1 MKTIIVKKSL
11 IYRYQTIGQAIQDA
25 EAGDHIEIHSGI
37 YEEIVDISKHVKL
50 FGKGDVTI
58 KGSVFIR
65 YLVNAE
71 MCDIRFSQGQ
81 GIMIKGNLH
90 LENCIVEQQ
99 TGNVQVTV
107 NYGSLAMKNVD
118 ILGNPSIPYGLR
130 INNGSSVML
139 ETSTIQHHQKAQVL
153 VENSELTLS
162 RSKLLEGKGNG
173 IFALANVDLHLNECE
188 IHGHEKAQIVTASSK
203 VSIKNTV
210 IHQGQ
215 DSGLHALD
223 GSKVVMDHCVVKQHK
238 NTNVILHQSE
248 LRAVNSIISDG
259 QSKGIYIGEQSK
271 AIIYDCVLYG
281 HLKPQIF
288 IENSKVEIRKCNVK
302 DGSATGIHMINE
314 ADVIV
319 ADSEISNHTLF
330 HVIVDSSGLKVEN
343 TVIQHGKSGG
353 IFGNEHAKITL
364 KDSTIREME
373 SHLVYLNNC
382 RLFADHCT
390 FSHMKGNGISAIDSI
405 FEITNSQFVDDLH
418 RPYSILWADQ
428 SIGRIQDSV
437 VNESERT
444 FFAIT
449 NKSLIEIVNTDLG
462 NVKLAANV
470 QVNSNVY
477 IQGPVDNANWQRD
490 NSSRIVNTASM
501 PSISIEKVQR
511 IVDIIIGPAEIDAEE
526 LSKQFQMPDEIVIK
540 VQKKIQNKNN

>member
-1 MKTIIVKKSL
+1 M
-11 IYRYQTIGQAIQDA
+11 YRYQTIGQAIQDA

-50 FGKGDVTI
+50 FGKGDVMI

-71 MCDIRFSQGQ
+71 MCDIRFSQGK

-99 TGNVQVTV
+99 TGNAQVTV

-130 INNGSSVML
+130 IDNGSSVML

-302 DGSATGIHMINE
+302 NGSATGIHMINE

-330 HVIVDSSGLKVEN
+330 HVIVDSSGLKAEN

-462 NVKLAANV
+462 NVKFAANV

-501 PSISIEKVQR
+501 PSISNEKVQR
-511 IVDIIIGPAEIDAEE
+511 IVNIISGPGEIDAEE